1 MMRIMTFENINRLSS
16 MYYLNKAINESK
28 LLVESYPNVNSLLLE
43 ADDDSASYEWDFVN
57 NKFYDRVNNIE
68 TDIKKS
74 ASYVRTAEQGID
86 FIKTLVAKVAELPD
100 KLKSRVVKVA
110 IASMVLTMGYNQ
122 LVDVDSKVDALP
134 KNNVVTMVGDLL
146 DNAITKK
153 EVPQKAEKPVVKEKF
168 SNKIIDLLKTHE
180 GIGGKPVL
188 TAYNIGDGAYTI
200 GYGHAVFK
208 DISRGD
214 NSSSYDFL
222 VSYDEYEKMKQRG
235 EKVTITPEQAEQ
247 LLKDDVKIAAEGLDR
262 LLNEWKADGV
272 NPKITQPMYDA
283 MVSMIYNMGVTTF
296 RKSDF
301 IQLVKRGKFEEAAE
315 AIKSTSSQMFR
326 KYPGLIVRRG
336 DESQTFTGNYPT

>member
-1 MMRIMTFENINRLSS
+1 MMRIVTFDNINRLSS

-28 LLVESYPNVNSLLLE
+28 LLVESYPETNSLLLE
-43 ADDDSASYEWDFVN
+43 AEDDSAQYEWDFVK
-57 NKFYDRVNNIE
+57 NKFYDRVDNIE
-68 TDIKKS
+68 SDIKKS
-74 ASYVRTAEQGID
+74 AAYVRTAEQGID
-86 FIKTLVAKVAELPD
+86 FIKTLVTKVAELPD
-100 KLKSRVVKVA
+100 KLKSRFVKVA

-122 LVDVDSKVDALP
+122 LVDVDAEVDTLP
-134 KNNVVTMVGDLL
+134 KTDVVLMVSDLL
-146 DNAITKK
+146 DNVIAKK
-153 EVPQKAEKPVVKEKF
+153 EAPKQIEKPVVKQTY
-168 SNKIIDLLKTHE
+168 SDKIIELLKTHE

-214 NSSSYDFL
+214 NSGKYDFL
-222 VSYDEYEKMKQRG
+222 VPYKEYVKMKQRG

-247 LLKDDVKIAAEGLDR
+247 LLKDDVKIASEGLDR
-262 LLNEWKADGV
+262 LLDEWKADGV

-296 RKSDF
+296 RKSEF
-301 IQLVKRGKFEEAAE
+301 IQLVKRGKFKEAAE

-336 DESQTFTGNYPT
+336 DESETFKGNYPI

>member
-1 MMRIMTFENINRLSS
+1 MMRIITFDNINRLSS

-28 LLVESYPNVNSLLLE
+28 LLVEAYPETNSLLLE
-43 ADDDSASYEWDFVN
+43 VEDDSAPYEWDFVK
-57 NKFYDRVNNIE
+57 NKFYDRVDNIE

-74 ASYVRTAEQGID
+74 AAYVRTAEQGID

-100 KLKSRVVKVA
+100 KLKSRFVKVA

-122 LVDVDSKVDALP
+122 LADVDKKVDTLP
-134 KNNVVTMVGDLL
+134 KNDVVLMVSDLL
-146 DNAITKK
+146 DNVMAKK
-153 EVPQKAEKPVVKEKF
+153 EVPKKIETPVEKQTYSDKLIE
-168 SNKIIDLLKTHE
+168 LLKTHE

-214 NSSSYDFL
+214 NSSKYDFL
-222 VSYDEYEKMKQRG
+222 VPYKEYVKMKQRG
-235 EKVTITPEQAEQ
+235 EKVTITAEQAEQ
-247 LLKDDVKIAAEGLDR
+247 LLKDDAKIASEGLDR
-262 LLNEWKADGV
+262 LLDEWKADGI

-283 MVSMIYNMGVTTF
+283 MTSMIYNMGVRTF
-296 RKSDF
+296 RKSEF
-301 IQLVKRGKFEEAAE
+301 IQLVKRNKFKEAAE
-315 AIKSTSSQMFR
+315 AIKSTSNQMFR

-336 DESQTFTGNYPT
+336 DESQTFKGNYPI